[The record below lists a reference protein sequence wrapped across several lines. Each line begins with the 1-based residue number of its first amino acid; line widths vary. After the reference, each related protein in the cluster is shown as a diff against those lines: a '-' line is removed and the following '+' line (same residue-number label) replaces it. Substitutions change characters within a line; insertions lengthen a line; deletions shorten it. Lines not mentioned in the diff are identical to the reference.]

1 MASLTK
7 RANGTFR
14 IQFLDGDRRRQS
26 VGLGKVSDE
35 RAREIKAKVE
45 ALNAD
50 AISGHAWKPETARWL
65 TKLDADLYAKLAD
78 AGLVPK
84 REAVGH
90 KTVAAFL
97 DAYIDGRS
105 ELAPNTISHLKRA
118 RRNMV
123 EYFGGERRL
132 DSVTPG
138 DADEFRRWLRTTMA
152 ENTARRICGRA
163 KQFFRAAERKRLIL
177 DSPFADMKGTSV
189 QANRSRE
196 YFVSREDAARVI
208 DACIDNQWKLIF
220 ALARFGGLRC
230 PSDVLALKW
239 GHVDWELGRF
249 LVDSPKTGPRI
260 VPLFPE
266 LRPHLQAVLDE
277 LLEDFDPKLKRL
289 SEQHV
294 ITRYREPN
302 SNLRTQLERIIRKAG
317 LKPWPKP
324 FQNLRSTRETEL
336 AERYPMHVVCA
347 WIGNSQAVAAK
358 HYLQVTDDHFAAATT
373 APCAPALVQSPVPGA
388 VKSGNGEQA
397 RTIETRKNPEEF
409 QIPRGSGE
417 SSEDDHA
424 PPVGLEPT
432 TKRLTV
438 ACSTN

>member
-7 RANGTFR
+7 RPNGTFR
-14 IQFLDGDRRRQS
+14 VQFLDGDGRRKS
-26 VGLGKVSDE
+26 VGLGKVTDE
-35 RAREIKAKVE
+35 RAREIKAKIE

-65 TKLDADLYAKLAD
+65 TKQDADLYAKLAD
-78 AGLVPK
+78 AGLAPK

-90 KTVAAFL
+90 KTLAAFL
-97 DAYIDGRS
+97 DAYIDGRNDVK
-105 ELAPNTISHLKRA
+105 PNTEKHLRRA

-123 EYFGGERRL
+123 EFFGDERRL
-132 DSVTPG
+132 DSITPG

-208 DACIDNQWKLIF
+208 NACSDNQWKLLF
-220 ALARFGGLRC
+220 SLARFGGLRC

-239 GHVDWELGRF
+239 GHVDWELGRI
-249 LVDSPKTGPRI
+249 LVNSPKTGPRVI
-260 VPLFPE
+260 PIFPE
-266 LRPHLQAVLDE
+266 LRPHLQAVYDE
-277 LLEDFDPKLKRL
+277 LLEDFDPKRQRL
-289 SEQHV
+289 SEQDV

-302 SNLRTQLERIIRKAG
+302 SNLRTQLVRIIRRAG

-336 AERYPMHVVCA
+336 AEIYPMHVVCS
-347 WIGNSQAVAAK
+347 WIGNSEDVAKK
-358 HYLQVTDDHFAAATT
+358 HYLQVTEDHFASALS
-373 APCAPALVQSPVPGA
+373 APSAPDVVQYPVPGQ
-388 VKSGNGEQA
+388 VTSGNGEQGEPA
-397 RTIETRKNPEEF
+397 QTRKNPEEF
-409 QIPRGSGE
+409 KIPRGSDE
-417 SSEDDHA
+417 SAFEQKA

-432 TKRLTV
+432 TKRLTA